1 MMDTLSV
8 MVKYDDT
15 RAKLITFSMKFSHD
29 AGDTNNK
36 WIRLMGVIM
45 ECDGGGNDG
54 GVSSGGSD
62 SNGGGGDDGFS
73 YVYGEHGSSGSE
85 GMV

>member
-29 AGDTNNK
+29 AGIQTTN
-36 WIRLMGVIM
+36 
-45 ECDGGGNDG
+45 EYD
-54 GVSSGGSD
+54 
-62 SNGGGGDDGFS
+62 
-73 YVYGEHGSSGSE
+73 
-85 GMV
+85 